1 MNCWKCSAINT
12 QIHRTHNMGRKLLL
26 EHAHV
31 PGIETY
37 EVYRKQGGYRSVEK
51 ALKTM
56 SPQNVVEEVQ
66 ASGLRGRGGAG
77 FPTGMKWSFLAKP
90 EGVPRYLLCNADES
104 EPGTFK
110 DRYLM
115 EKIPHLLVEGMIVS
129 SYALGCSQ
137 AYIYIRGEYM
147 WVLEIVEKAI
157 MEAYANG
164 WLGKNI
170 LGSGYDLDLS
180 IAPGGGAYICG
191 EETAL
196 IESLEGKRG
205 NPRIKPPFPAV
216 KGLWGCPTVVNNVES
231 IAAVVPI
238 VNDGGAE
245 YAKIGIGKS
254 TGTKLISACGN
265 INNPGVYEIELGLS
279 VEEFIF
285 SDEWCGGI
293 KNGKRMKA
301 LVPGGSSVP
310 ILPANLICKTAEG
323 NDRLM
328 TYESLAEG
336 GFASGSMLGSGGFI
350 VFDEDQCIVRNTWN
364 FARFYAHESC
374 GQCSPCR
381 EGTGWMEKV
390 LNRIEH
396 GHGHMRDI
404 DLLADINKKIEGNTI
419 CPLGDAAAW
428 PVAAAI
434 RHFREEF
441 EWHVTNPDEAQ
452 KRNFGI
458 ASAHMPLV

>member
-1 MNCWKCSAINT
+1 
-12 QIHRTHNMGRKLLL
+12 MGRKLLL
-26 EHAHV
+26 ENIDI
-31 PGIETY
+31 PGIETFD
-37 EVYRKQGGYRSVEK
+37 VYRKNGGYRSVDK
-51 ALKTM
+51 ALKSM
-56 SPQNVVEEVQ
+56 SPEQVVEEVKT
-66 ASGLRGRGGAG
+66 SGLRGRGGAG
-77 FPTGMKWSFLAKP
+77 FPTGMKWSFIAKP

-115 EKIPHLLVEGMIVS
+115 EKIPHLLIEGMIVS
-129 SYALGCSQ
+129 SYALGCNQ

-147 WVLEIVEKAI
+147 FVLDIVERAI
-157 MEAYANG
+157 AEAYKNG
-164 WLGKNI
+164 YLGKNI
-170 LGSGYDLDLS
+170 MGSGFDLDLAIS
-180 IAPGGGAYICG
+180 PGAGAYICG

-231 IAAVVPI
+231 IATVVPI
-238 VNDGGAE
+238 VNMGGEE
-245 YAKIGIGKS
+245 YAKIGIGRS

-265 INNPGVYEIELGLS
+265 LAKPGVYEIELGLS
-279 VEEFIF
+279 VEEFIY

-293 KNGKRMKA
+293 ANGKKLKA
-301 LVPGGSSVP
+301 LIPGGSSVP
-310 ILPANLICKTAEG
+310 ILPANLITKTAEG
-323 NDRLM
+323 TERLM
-328 TYESLAEG
+328 TYESLSEG
-336 GFASGSMLGSGGFI
+336 GFQSGSMLGSGGFI
-350 VFDEDQCIVRNTWN
+350 AFDEDQCIVRNTWT

-381 EGTGWMEKV
+381 EGTGWMDKV
-390 LNRIEH
+390 LHRLEH
-396 GHGHMRDI
+396 GKGNMRDI
-404 DLLADINKKIEGNTI
+404 DLLAEINKKIEGNTI

-441 EWHVTNPDEAQ
+441 EWHVTHPEDAQ
-452 KRNFGI
+452 KKNFGI
-458 ASAHMPLV
+458 MSRHMPLV

>member
-1 MNCWKCSAINT
+1 MA
-12 QIHRTHNMGRKLLL
+12 RKLLL
-26 EHAHV
+26 EHDNV
-31 PGIETY
+31 PGIETF
-37 EVYRKQGGYRSVEK
+37 EVYKKHGGYRSVEK
-51 ALKTM
+51 ALKKM
-56 SPQNVVEEVQ
+56 SPQEVVEEVQ
-66 ASGLRGRGGAG
+66 KSGLRGRGGAG

-115 EKIPHLLVEGMIVS
+115 EKLPHLLIEGMIVS
-129 SYALGCSQ
+129 SYALGANLS
-137 AYIYIRGEYM
+137 YIYIRGEYM
-147 WVLEIVEKAI
+147 WILDILEKAI
-157 MEAYANG
+157 DEAYAKG
-164 WLGKNI
+164 YLGKNI
-170 LGSGYDLDLS
+170 LGSGYDLDLRV
-180 IAPGGGAYICG
+180 APGGGAYICG

-205 NPRIKPPFPAV
+205 NPRMKPPFPAV
-216 KGLWGCPTVVNNVES
+216 KGLWGCPTVVNNVETLM
-231 IAAVVPI
+231 AVVPI
-238 VNDGGAE
+238 VNEGGDE

-254 TGTKLISACGN
+254 TGTKLISAGGN
-265 INNPGVYEIELGLS
+265 LARPGVYELEMGLS
-279 VEEFIF
+279 VEEFIYG
-285 SDEWCGGI
+285 DDWCRGI
-293 KNGKRMKA
+293 ANGKKLKA
-301 LVPGGSSVP
+301 CVPGGSSVP
-310 ILPANLICKTAEG
+310 ILPAHLVTKTAAG
-323 NDRLM
+323 DTRLM

-350 VFDEDQCIVRNTWN
+350 IFDEDQCIVRNTWN

-390 LNRIEH
+390 LNRLEH
-396 GHGHMRDI
+396 GQGNLRDI
-404 DLLADINKKIEGNTI
+404 ELLEEINKKIEGNTI

-441 EWHVTNPDEAQ
+441 EWHVSHREESQT
-452 KRNFGI
+452 RNYGLI
-458 ASAHMPLV
+458 KESVIG

>member
-1 MNCWKCSAINT
+1 MS
-12 QIHRTHNMGRKLLL
+12 RKLLL
-26 EHAHV
+26 EHAHIE
-31 PGIETY
+31 GINTY
-37 EVYRKQGGYRSVEK
+37 DVYRKHGGYRSVEK

-56 SPQNVVEEVQ
+56 TPDEVVEEVKK
-66 ASGLRGRGGAG
+66 SGLRGRGGAG

-110 DRYLM
+110 DRFLM
-115 EKIPHLLVEGMIVS
+115 EKIPHLLIEGMITS
-129 SYALGCSQ
+129 SYALGANTS
-137 AYIYIRGEYM
+137 YIYIRGEYS
-147 WVLEIVEKAI
+147 WIVFILEKAI
-157 MEAYANG
+157 AEAYAKG

-170 LGSGYDLDLS
+170 LGTGYDLDLYVN
-180 IAPGGGAYICG
+180 PGAGAYICG

-216 KGLWGCPTVVNNVES
+216 KGLWQCPTVVNNVET

-238 VNDGGAE
+238 INDGGDE

-254 TGTKLISACGN
+254 TGTKLISASGN
-265 INNPGVYEIELGLS
+265 INKPGVYEIELGVS
-279 VEEFIF
+279 VEEFIY

-293 KNGKRMKA
+293 KGGKRIKA
-301 LVPGGSSVP
+301 CVPGGSSVP
-310 ILPANLICKTAEG
+310 ILPHFLITKTANGE
-323 NDRLM
+323 NRLM
-328 TYESLAEG
+328 TYESLADG
-336 GFASGSMLGSGGFI
+336 GFATGSMLGSGGFI
-350 VFDEDQCIVRNTWN
+350 VYDEAQCVVRNTWN
-364 FARFYAHESC
+364 FARFYHHESC

-390 LNRIEH
+390 LWRLEN
-396 GHGHMRDI
+396 GQGKMSDI
-404 DLLADINKKIEGNTI
+404 DLLADVAKKIEGNTI

-428 PVAAAI
+428 PVSAAI

-441 EWHVTNPDEAQ
+441 EWHVNEPKACME
-452 KRNFGI
+452 RNYG
-458 ASAHMPLV
+458 LVKEPVTA